1 VNSRPTSDSVPPRQ
15 GSGQLAAGWGDKEA
29 ETLRRKRAF
38 YHRTWFR
45 RIALGLLV
53 VTGLAGAIGLW
64 KLDTWH
70 AERRATV
77 EAERS
82 HLAAFVASDEFAQFA
97 RAADA
102 QLVAVLNFASARPD
116 SAAAAL
122 PAVAAW
128 EKAHGELPWA
138 LQLRQLPVSAASRP
152 DRVAA
157 AGRDAARLLARHSFV
172 WDEPTRLAG
181 RKVFL
186 RLLSPY
192 AGAFVRRAPESSLR
206 IFWTEPSLQDEALAA
221 FGARSGSP
229 TPRADAERLFAFYAL
244 VGPAMWSEI
253 EQSTLTATPAR

>member
-1 VNSRPTSDSVPPRQ
+1 VNSRPTPDSVPPRQ

-70 AERRATV
+70 AERRAAV

-97 RAADA
+97 RGADA

-128 EKAHGELPWA
+128 EKAHHEVTWA
-138 LQLRQLPVSAASRP
+138 LQLTPLPVSAARQP
-152 DRVAA
+152 DRIAA
-157 AGRDAARLLARHSFV
+157 AGREATALLARHGFT
-172 WDEPTRLAG
+172 WDDDARRAG
-181 RKVFL
+181 RRLFL
-186 RLLSPY
+186 QMLAPFARTF
-192 AGAFVRRAPESSLR
+192 GDRAPENALHELWR
-206 IFWTEPSLQDEALAA
+206 DRGLQDEALAA
-221 FGARSGSP
+221 YGARMASA
-229 TPRADAERLFAFYAL
+229 TPREDAERLFGYYAL
-244 VGPAMWSEI
+244 VGPAMW
-253 EQSTLTATPAR
+253 QVLTASAPAAPPR